1 MIDPAMLALL
11 LVQDKGAW
19 EAYAA
24 QSRTRRSPP
33 PDESQSARSKIW
45 HLNKGGY
52 CNGKSSS
59 LRTDWK
65 GLGQD
70 HQEHVRWDFAG
81 GQAAGQGLHV
91 GAQKQRP
98 TEGRA
103 LIDGLTYVRMPRSMT
118 LSPTVARFDDILAQ
132 GCHRLGRTPSPRSWG
147 GERERPNLRHRC
159 ASISPERAVVPAD
172 SVSAQGRSARG
183 AGPGP
188 GGIRIG
194 HCFESN
200 STAGGRN
207 CLIPSLALSAAIAT
221 RASPPISS

>member
-33 PDESQSARSKIW
+33 PDEPHGERY
-45 HLNKGGY
+45 GTERDGTEGRD

-147 GERERPNLRHRC
+147 GERERPNL
-159 ASISPERAVVPAD
+159 
-172 SVSAQGRSARG
+172 
-183 AGPGP
+183 
-188 GGIRIG
+188 
-194 HCFESN
+194 
-200 STAGGRN
+200 
-207 CLIPSLALSAAIAT
+207 
-221 RASPPISS
+221 

>member
-1 MIDPAMLALL
+1 MLRRAER
-11 LVQDKGAW
+11 D
-19 EAYAA
+19 AA
-24 QSRTRRSPP
+24 HPQTRAKPHGERYGTER
-33 PDESQSARSKIW
+33 DGTEGRD
-45 HLNKGGY
+45 

-118 LSPTVARFDDILAQ
+118 LSPTVARFDDILVHELASACLPS
-132 GCHRLGRTPSPRSWG
+132 GFSDLRSWLLMMTPPRLG
-147 GERERPNLRHRC
+147 E
-159 ASISPERAVVPAD
+159 PER
-172 SVSAQGRSARG
+172 
-183 AGPGP
+183 
-188 GGIRIG
+188 
-194 HCFESN
+194 
-200 STAGGRN
+200 
-207 CLIPSLALSAAIAT
+207 
-221 RASPPISS
+221 

>member
-1 MIDPAMLALL
+1 
-11 LVQDKGAW
+11 
-19 EAYAA
+19 
-24 QSRTRRSPP
+24 
-33 PDESQSARSKIW
+33 
-45 HLNKGGY
+45 
-52 CNGKSSS
+52 
-59 LRTDWK
+59 
-65 GLGQD
+65 
-70 HQEHVRWDFAG
+70 EHVRWDFAG

-118 LSPTVARFDDILAQ
+118 LSPTVAHFDDILAQ

-147 GERERPNLRHRC
+147 GERGRPNLRHRC

-172 SVSAQGRSARG
+172 SVSAHGRSASE

-188 GGIRIG
+188 GVIRIG

-200 STAGGRN
+200 GTAGGRN
-207 CLIPSLALSAAIAT
+207 GLIPSLALPRGLPRAPRPPSASYPSLGKWPKT
-221 RASPPISS
+221 G